1 MVWNRSDTFAEEVA
15 LTLLSDVGAHF
26 LVCAVKTVL
35 IDNHGLEFFPLLPGF
50 FTDIFKDAF
59 SELTWH
65 GSEVKAVGF
74 FFEFDA
80 ENFSCHGSLQSFFSR
95 HYRGQTAA
103 NALKSARNIK
113 GRTSKKNTVL

>member
-1 MVWNRSDTFAEEVA
+1 MVWNRSDTFTEEVA

-26 LVCAVKTVL
+26 FIRAVKTVL
-35 IDNHGLEFFPLLPGF
+35 IDNHGLELFPLLPGF

-113 GRTSKKNTVL
+113 GRTSKKNTML